1 MDYNT
6 FAYHD
11 HSVYFQNRYIYL
23 KSLGFDNFK
32 GCFNGLEKSINCKTW
47 PESDVEMI
55 NATIDDYIN
64 SDKPFFTYYVTVSG
78 HGGYT
83 FSSSA
88 TAKKHYNEVKDLDYS
103 EKPKAYLAAQIELDR
118 ALETLIKKLDEAGI
132 LDDTVIALVGD
143 HYPYYLSL
151 DEVNEISSYKKD
163 GVIEVN
169 KSNFIL
175 WNNKMETVK
184 IDKVGSEID
193 VLPTLY
199 NLFGVKYDSRLII
212 GKDILSTEPG
222 LAIFGNRSWVSDK
235 GKYFSQSKKFVP
247 NEGVDVSNDYITY
260 MNSVVNN
267 RMSMSKNI
275 MVNNYYK
282 KVLGD

>member
-1 MDYNT
+1 
-6 FAYHD
+6 
-11 HSVYFQNRYIYL
+11 
-23 KSLGFDNFK
+23 
-32 GCFNGLEKSINCKTW
+32 
-47 PESDVEMI
+47 
-55 NATIDDYIN
+55 
-64 SDKPFFTYYVTVSG
+64 
-78 HGGYT
+78 
-83 FSSSA
+83 
-88 TAKKHYNEVKDLDYS
+88 
-103 EKPKAYLAAQIELDR
+103 
-118 ALETLIKKLDEAGI
+118 
-132 LDDTVIALVGD
+132 
-143 HYPYYLSL
+143 
-151 DEVNEISSYKKD
+151 
-163 GVIEVN
+163 
-169 KSNFIL
+169 
-175 WNNKMETVK
+175 METIK
-184 IDKVGSEID
+184 IDKVGSQID

>member
-1 MDYNT
+1 MIDARRMEVFSAQYDAN
-6 FAYHD
+6 
-11 HSVYFQNRYIYL
+11 L
-23 KSLGFDNFK
+23 
-32 GCFNGLEKSINCKTW
+32 NCIQ
-47 PESDVEMI
+47 PV
-55 NATIDDYIN
+55 
-64 SDKPFFTYYVTVSG
+64 
-78 HGGYT
+78 
-83 FSSSA
+83 
-88 TAKKHYNEVKDLDYS
+88 
-103 EKPKAYLAAQIELDR
+103 AA
-118 ALETLIKKLDEAGI
+118 
-132 LDDTVIALVGD
+132 
-143 HYPYYLSL
+143 
-151 DEVNEISSYKKD
+151 EIITEESYKDREDTIHFIGD
-163 GVIEVN
+163 GAPKCKELLN

-175 WNNKMETVK
+175 WNNKMETIK
-184 IDKVGSEID
+184 IDKVGSQID

-247 NEGVDVSNDYITY
+247 NESVDVSNDYITY